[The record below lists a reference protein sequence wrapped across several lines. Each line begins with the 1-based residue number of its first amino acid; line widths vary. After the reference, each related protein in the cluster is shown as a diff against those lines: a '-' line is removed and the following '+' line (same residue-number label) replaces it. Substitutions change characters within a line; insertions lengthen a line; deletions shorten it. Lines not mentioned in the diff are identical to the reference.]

1 MAITYCESKRQFHLD
16 TLYTSYLIGVTEEGY
31 VGHIYYGARVRSFGG
46 EDAFRLGEVPGPSV
60 RKREKCAF
68 LASFPFEYPTAGVGD
83 FRDSCLDVANEYG
96 QRGCELF
103 YDSYKI
109 ESGKP
114 ALPGLPATFAGDD
127 ADDDVQ
133 TLYLVLKDP
142 VLKLKVTLLY
152 SVFEREDAITRSAVI
167 ENEGTDSLVLHR
179 VGSACLDMDN
189 QDFETLTLE
198 GAWAR
203 ERHLQ
208 RGKLLRGRSEF
219 SSIRGVSSPQMNP
232 FLALVTPET
241 TQKTGEV
248 YAMNF
253 VYSGN
258 FAAVADLSM
267 YGSVRM
273 TMGIHPL
280 QFAWNLGAGESF
292 TAPEVVMV
300 YSGEGLGK
308 MTRSFHSLYR
318 KHLIRSPYKDKD
330 RPVLIN
336 NWEGTYFDFTSDKLI
351 EIAKAAKKVGVEM
364 FVMDD
369 GWFGQRNNDDCGLG
383 DWYVNEKKLVG
394 GLTRLGQAIHDL
406 DMKFGI
412 WIEPEMVSPDS
423 DLFRAHPDWAI
434 QIEGREPSLARHQLV
449 LDITRKEVRD
459 AVCDMIRSAF
469 ETTKID
475 YVKWDMNR
483 YLCDIGSAAG
493 GPEYQ
498 GKLLHRYVL
507 ALYEMQERLITDFP
521 DILFENCSSGGA
533 RFDPGMLYY
542 SPQIWTSDDTD
553 AIERL
558 RIQEGTALVY
568 PMETMGAHVS
578 KCPNEQVGRNV
589 PIETRANVALAGTF
603 GYELDMTK
611 LAEEEKERIPG
622 QIARYHRFHSLVA
635 GGDYYRLN
643 SWREE
648 EPWDCWENVSEDRSK
663 ALITY
668 VQVLGRPNTGS
679 RFVKPE
685 GLDPFAVYRLSVI
698 KDGNETAENEE
709 FTGDALMHFGLRL
722 PALGDFQSALYY
734 FEKTREEEP

>member
-1 MAITYCESKRQFHLD
+1 MAITYSEEKRQFRLD
-16 TLYTSYLIGVTEEGY
+16 SAHTSYLIGVTQEGY
-31 VGHIYYGARVRSFGG
+31 VGHINYGSRVSCFGG
-46 EDAFRLGEVPGPSV
+46 EDAFRLCEVPGPGV
-60 RKREKCAF
+60 KKREKCAF

-103 YDSYKI
+103 YDSYRI
-109 ESGKP
+109 ETGKP
-114 ALPGLPATFAGDD
+114 ALPGLPATFAGEDET
-127 ADDDVQ
+127 DVQ
-133 TLYLVLKDP
+133 TLFLVLRDP

-152 SVFEREDAITRSAVI
+152 SVFEKEDAITRSAII
-167 ENEGTDSLVLHR
+167 ENEGTDRLVLHR

-189 QDFETLTLE
+189 RQFETLTLE

-203 ERHLQ
+203 ERHMQ

-219 SSIRGVSSPQMNP
+219 SSVRGVSSPQMNP

-267 YGSVRM
+267 FGSVRM

-280 QFAWNLGAGESF
+280 QFAWNLRAGESF
-292 TAPEVVMV
+292 TAPETVMV

-308 MTRSFHSLYR
+308 MTRSFHNLYR
-318 KHLIRSPYKDKD
+318 KHLIRSPYRDKD

-336 NWEGTYFDFTSDKLI
+336 NWEGTYFDFTSEKLI
-351 EIAKAAKKVGVEM
+351 EIAKAAKSVGVEM

-369 GWFGQRNNDDCGLG
+369 GWFGRRDSDDSGLG
-383 DWYVNEKKLVG
+383 DWYVNEKKLAG
-394 GLTRLGQAIHDL
+394 GLTRLGQEIHAL
-406 DMKFGI
+406 GMKFGI

-423 DLFRAHPDWAI
+423 GLFRAHPDWAI
-434 QIEGREPSLARHQLV
+434 QIDGREPSLSRHQLV
-449 LDITRKEVRD
+449 LNITRKEVRD
-459 AVCDMIRSAF
+459 AVCGMIRSAF
-469 ETTKID
+469 QTTKID

-493 GPEYQ
+493 GMDAQ
-498 GKLLHRYVL
+498 GELMHRYVL
-507 ALYEMQERLITDFP
+507 AVYEMQERLITDFP

-553 AIERL
+553 GIERL
-558 RIQEGTALVY
+558 HIQEGTALVY

-578 KCPNEQVGRNV
+578 KCPNEQVGRMV

-603 GYELDMTK
+603 GYELDMTR
-611 LAEEEKERIPG
+611 LPEEEKKKIPG
-622 QIARYHRFHSLVA
+622 QIARYHRFHALVA

-643 SWREE
+643 SWCEE
-648 EPWDCWENVSEDRSK
+648 EPWDCWENAAEDGEK
-663 ALITY
+663 ALVTY
-668 VQVLGRPNTGS
+668 VQVLGRPNAVS
-679 RFVKPE
+679 RFVRLE
-685 GLDPFAVYRLSVI
+685 GLDPQTVYCLTVI
-698 KDGNETAENEE
+698 TDGKEE
-709 FTGDALMHFGLRL
+709 KAGKFSGDALMHFGLRI
-722 PALGDFQSALYY
+722 PPMGDFQSALYY
-734 FEKTREEEP
+734 FEKITEE